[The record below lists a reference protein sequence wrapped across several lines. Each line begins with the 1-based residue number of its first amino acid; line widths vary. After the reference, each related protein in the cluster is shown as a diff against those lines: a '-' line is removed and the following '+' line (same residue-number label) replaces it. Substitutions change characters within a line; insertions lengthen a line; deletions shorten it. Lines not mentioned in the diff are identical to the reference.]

1 MKAKKKP
8 IQVWAK
14 QFANMSAEEFVQQ
27 LEYPTDEEVYVA
39 DENTIKVKKS
49 RGEIS
54 LTRGNW
60 MLYEL
65 KTDRAYW
72 AIDHEIFKKTY
83 KHLMGDIY
91 QKKGVVIE
99 FERLGSLA
107 DHDIVPVLNFLNSDE
122 TVNQVKEQGFVTVD
136 TLEGIEKLWVGEVVI
151 KGVEGEFYPVM
162 YQNFLK
168 VYEILK

>member
-14 QFANMSAEEFVQQ
+14 QFANISAEDFIKD

-122 TVNQVKEQGFVTVD
+122 TVHQVKEQGFVTVN
-136 TLEGIEKLWVGEVVI
+136 TLEGIEKLWVGEVLI
-151 KGVEGEFYPVM
+151 KGVEAVSYTHLTLPTSDLV
-162 YQNFLK
+162 
-168 VYEILK
+168 